1 MAGEFVELGAEG
13 VNYLTEHHWDKIHD
27 PIATFS
33 SKTKE
38 KITTRTSSQPQPA
51 QDRSPSPD
59 QQREPSQSQF
69 QAPASNAP
77 ASAVSGKSR
86 RKQRNRLPSPEGSI
100 ESWNRDLYRQTSRE
114 QPRSPSLDRES
125 QRSEQVIRAYEADPR
140 DPPARPEQVL
150 PKKDLRKLR
159 RDSRMSYAN
168 GYGGGG
174 GASNLAPPGGYN
186 DRRANS
192 QQPPRS
198 RYYDEDDDSDYD
210 ERTGE
215 RYRSSGRGY
224 DNRGYDNDY
233 DREVITTERYKGVS
247 GALVVSLPISS
258 LPPSPISDLTQTF
271 MY

>member
-1 MAGEFVELGAEG
+1 MASEFVELGAEG
-13 VNYLTEHHWDKIHD
+13 VNYVVEHHWDKIHD
-27 PIATFS
+27 PVYNYS
-33 SKTKE
+33 SKTKQYF
-38 KITTRTSSQPQPA
+38 KGNSAPPQQA
-51 QDRSPSPD
+51 QQQD
-59 QQREPSQSQF
+59 QQQA
-69 QAPASNAP
+69 QAPPSAAP
-77 ASAVSGKSR
+77 ASAVSARSR
-86 RKQRNRLPSPEGSI
+86 RKQKNRLPSPEGSI

-114 QPRSPSLDRES
+114 EPRSPSLDRES

-174 GASNLAPPGGYN
+174 PNLAPGGYEN
-186 DRRANS
+186 RRASS
-192 QQPPRS
+192 QQPPPRS
-198 RYYDEDDDSDYD
+198 RYYDDDDSDYD

-215 RYRSSGRGY
+215 RYRTTGRGY
-224 DNRGYDNDY
+224 DDKYGDDY

-258 LPPSPISDLTQTF
+258 PPSPPCSNIRQVIMD
-271 MY
+271 

>member
-1 MAGEFVELGAEG
+1 MAEGFVELGAEG
-13 VNYLTEHHWDKIHD
+13 VNYVAENHWDKIHD
-27 PIATFS
+27 PIYQYS
-33 SKTKE
+33 SKTKQYFR
-38 KITTRTSSQPQPA
+38 KKSSQQPQPA
-51 QDRSPSPD
+51 QDRSPSPA
-59 QQREPSQSQF
+59 QQQQQQP

-77 ASAVSGKSR
+77 ASAVSGRSR
-86 RKQRNRLPSPEGSI
+86 RKQKNRLPSPEGSI

-114 QPRSPSLDRES
+114 DPRSPSLDRES

-174 GASNLAPPGGYN
+174 ASNLAPGGGYDN
-186 DRRANS
+186 RRASS
-192 QQPPRS
+192 QQPPPRPK
-198 RYYDEDDDSDYD
+198 YYDDDDSDYD

-215 RYRSSGRGY
+215 RYRTTGRGY
-224 DNRGYDNDY
+224 DDRGYGDDY

-258 LPPSPISDLTQTF
+258 LSIPSHTNNT
-271 MY
+271 